1 MLMMLTALD
10 ELDDG
15 HRGSCCRL
23 LVAGAWCGQ
32 WSRDSVSQAAEVTSR
47 AGRADQ
53 ATSPSIEKYSETRE
67 ITADSRE
74 EKRGHITK

>member
-1 MLMMLTALD
+1 MLMMLTA
-10 ELDDG
+10 LDDG

-53 ATSPSIEKYSETRE
+53 ATSPSRET
-67 ITADSRE
+67 
-74 EKRGHITK
+74 